1 MVDYEAMNK
10 WMKFRRR
17 HEANIFNAIFLD
29 KEKVTDEDIASFVT
43 DITTFFNLPR
53 PEIIIKSIRM
63 KILSIG
69 DIFLYNLYS
78 FILQLV
84 FRFL

>member
-10 WMKFRRR
+10 WMKFTRR

-43 DITTFFNLPR
+43 DITTFFNLP
-53 PEIIIKSIRM
+53 
-63 KILSIG
+63 
-69 DIFLYNLYS
+69 
-78 FILQLV
+78 
-84 FRFL
+84 